1 MPLGKWGL
9 LLWSIL
15 GYVTIPAMMIGMGP
29 VQLAKNSRLG
39 LLALLPTRMKL

>member
-1 MPLGKWGL
+1 MLLGKWGL

-15 GYVTIPAMMIGMGP
+15 GYVTIPAMMTGMGH
-29 VQLAKNSRLG
+29 VQLHKNSWIG